1 MNEAQFVGNVVL
13 TVITL
18 GSFVAI
24 INKFTQPINE
34 LKIVIEK
41 LNSCIEHIKE
51 DEAIQNKRL
60 EKHGIEIDDLKT
72 RIGKV
77 ETKLEV
83 TNEE

>member
-1 MNEAQFVGNVVL
+1 MNEAQFVGNVIL
-13 TVITL
+13 ALITL

-60 EKHGIEIDDLKT
+60 DKHGMEIDDLKT

-83 TNEE
+83 ANEE

>member
-18 GSFVAI
+18 GSFVAV

-83 TNEE
+83 TSEE

>member
-1 MNEAQFVGNVVL
+1 MNEAQFVWNVVL

-83 TNEE
+83 TSEE

>member
-41 LNSCIEHIKE
+41 LNSCIEHMKE

-60 EKHGIEIDDLKT
+60 EKHDIEIDDLKT

>member
-13 TVITL
+13 TLITL

-60 EKHGIEIDDLKT
+60 EKHGLEIDDLKT

>member
-1 MNEAQFVGNVVL
+1 MNESQFVGNVIL
-13 TVITL
+13 ALITL
-18 GSFVAI
+18 GSFVTI

-51 DEAIQNKRL
+51 DEAVQNKRL
-60 EKHGIEIDDLKT
+60 EKHGMEIDDLKT

-83 TNEE
+83 TSEE

>member
-51 DEAIQNKRL
+51 EEAIQNKRL

-83 TNEE
+83 TSEE

>member
-13 TVITL
+13 TLITL

-51 DEAIQNKRL
+51 DETVQNKRL
-60 EKHGIEIDDLKT
+60 EKHGIEIDDLKS
-72 RIGKV
+72 RVGKV
-77 ETKLEV
+77 ETKLEI

>member
-1 MNEAQFVGNVVL
+1 MNEAQFIGNAIL
-13 TVITL
+13 ALITL

-51 DEAIQNKRL
+51 DEAVQNKRL
-60 EKHGIEIDDLKT
+60 EKHGFEIDDLKT

>member
-13 TVITL
+13 TLITL

-41 LNSCIEHIKE
+41 LNSCIEHIKA
-51 DEAIQNKRL
+51 DEAVQNKRL
-60 EKHGIEIDDLKT
+60 EKHGIEIDDLKS
-72 RIGKV
+72 RVGKV
-77 ETKLEV
+77 ETKLEI

>member
-1 MNEAQFVGNVVL
+1 MNEAQFVGNVIL
-13 TVITL
+13 TLITL
-18 GSFVAI
+18 GSFVTI

-51 DEAIQNKRL
+51 DEAVQNKRL
-60 EKHGIEIDDLKT
+60 EKHGMEIDDLKT

-83 TNEE
+83 TSEE

>member
-13 TVITL
+13 TIITL

>member
-77 ETKLEV
+77 ETKLDV
-83 TNEE
+83 TSEE

>member
-1 MNEAQFVGNVVL
+1 MNEAQFVGNVVI

-83 TNEE
+83 TSEE

>member
-1 MNEAQFVGNVVL
+1 MNEAQFVGNVIL
-13 TVITL
+13 ALITL
-18 GSFVAI
+18 GSFIAI

-51 DEAIQNKRL
+51 DEAVQNKRL
-60 EKHGIEIDDLKT
+60 EKHGMEIDDLKT

>member
-77 ETKLEV
+77 EIKLEV

>member
-1 MNEAQFVGNVVL
+1 MNESQFVGNVIL
-13 TVITL
+13 ALITL
-18 GSFVAI
+18 GYFVAI

-51 DEAIQNKRL
+51 DEAVQNKRL
-60 EKHGIEIDDLKT
+60 EKHGMEIDDLKT

-83 TNEE
+83 TSEE

>member
-1 MNEAQFVGNVVL
+1 MNEAQFVGNVIL
-13 TVITL
+13 ALITL
-18 GSFVAI
+18 GSFIAI

-51 DEAIQNKRL
+51 DEAVQNKRL
-60 EKHGIEIDDLKT
+60 EKHGMEIDDLKN

>member
-1 MNEAQFVGNVVL
+1 MNEAQFVGNVIL
-13 TVITL
+13 ALITL

-51 DEAIQNKRL
+51 DEAVQNKRL
-60 EKHGIEIDDLKT
+60 EKHGMEIDDLKT

-77 ETKLEV
+77 ETRLEV

>member
-13 TVITL
+13 TLITL

-60 EKHGIEIDDLKT
+60 EKHGIEIDDLKS

-77 ETKLEV
+77 EIKLEV

>member
-1 MNEAQFVGNVVL
+1 MNEAQFVGNVIL
-13 TVITL
+13 ALITL

-41 LNSCIEHIKE
+41 LNSCIEHIKK
-51 DEAIQNKRL
+51 DEAVQNKRL
-60 EKHGIEIDDLKT
+60 EKHGIEIDDLKS
-72 RIGKV
+72 RVGKV
-77 ETKLEV
+77 ETKLEI

>member
-13 TVITL
+13 TLITL

-41 LNSCIEHIKE
+41 LNNCIEHIKE
-51 DEAIQNKRL
+51 DEAVQNKRL
-60 EKHGIEIDDLKT
+60 EKHGIEIDDLKS
-72 RIGKV
+72 RVGKV
-77 ETKLEV
+77 ETKLEI

>member
-1 MNEAQFVGNVVL
+1 MNEAQFVGDVVL